1 MTLTRITRPISRLR
15 DRMPVWVGIGLDT
28 VAVVLGAVL
37 VIRPTTALDVLA
49 LLLGG
54 GMVLT
59 GILQFAGDPGT
70 DDAATGDPGTDDDA
84 TGDDATGGDPGAGNP
99 GAGTAGDTG
108 AVGARLAR
116 WRFALAVVWIVVG
129 VIVLVWP
136 ALTVRA
142 AAVLVGGVLLL
153 AGALGVIGAFRPGRT
168 WDERL
173 SDFAFGS
180 SGLIFGVV
188 AFAWPDITLLVVA
201 VVFGAWLIMQGLSRL
216 WTVLRSR
223 RDRRRGIPD
232 RPSRRRRWGRAVI
245 AIGAV
250 ALAVTTATVIA
261 PLDTRTAVVDD
272 FYAAPRDTP
281 DEPGRLVRAEPFT
294 RDIPASAQAW
304 RILYTTTGTDGG
316 VRVAS
321 ALVVVPL
328 RTDET
333 GDRPWP
339 VIDWNHG
346 TTGYAQHCAPSL
358 QERPLWSGAMYVTR
372 RVIAEGWAM
381 VATDYIGLG
390 TEGPH
395 PYLIGE
401 PSAHASL
408 DAVRAARELPEAE
421 LSLSTV
427 IWGHSQGG
435 GAALWAGSM
444 ARSYAPE
451 LWVKGI
457 AALAPASDPL
467 ALVDRVSNVTAGSIF
482 ASFAFASFSE
492 IYPDVSYREYIRPG
506 AETILRSMSERC
518 LSDPGTIVSV
528 VAALSMGADLDV
540 FAKDP
545 TTGALGRHLAE
556 STTPLRMDAPLLI
569 AQGGDD
575 SVVLPRTQTDVVE
588 RMCSAGQLVDY
599 RVYEGFQHAA
609 VVEGYSPL
617 IPELLEWTRARFAGD
632 PVPITSCARTD
643 IPAS

>member
-1 MTLTRITRPISRLR
+1 MSLTRITRPLTRLR
-15 DRMPVWVGIGLDT
+15 RRMPAWVRIVLDV
-28 VAVVLGAVL
+28 VALVLGAVL

-49 LLLGG
+49 VLLGG

-59 GILQFAGDPGT
+59 GILQFADDPASQ
-70 DDAATGDPGTDDDA
+70 DDSVESDSAESTQRSAA
-84 TGDDATGGDPGAGNP
+84 
-99 GAGTAGDTG
+99 
-108 AVGARLAR
+108 ARMAW
-116 WRFALAVVWIVVG
+116 WRFALAVVWLVVG
-129 VIVLVWP
+129 VFVLLWP

-142 AAVLVGGVLLL
+142 AATLVGGVLLF
-153 AGALGVIGAFRPGRT
+153 AGALGVIGAFRGGRR
-168 WDERL
+168 WDERI
-173 SDFAFGS
+173 SDAAFGS

-201 VVFGAWLIMQGLSRL
+201 VVFGAWLIMQGLSGL
-216 WTVLRSR
+216 WTAQRAR
-223 RDRRRGIPD
+223 RDHRPGI
-232 RPSRRRRWGRAVI
+232 REGVSRRRRWGRAVI

-250 ALAVTTATVIA
+250 VLAVTTATVIA
-261 PLDTRTAVVDD
+261 PLDERTAVVDD

-294 RDIPASAQAW
+294 RDIPSAAQAW
-304 RILYTTTGTDGG
+304 RILYTTTGIDGE

-333 GDRPWP
+333 GDALWP

-346 TTGYAQHCAPSL
+346 TTGFARHCAPSL
-358 QERPLWSGAMYVTR
+358 QERPLWSGAMYIAR
-372 RVIAEGWAM
+372 RVVAEGWAI

-395 PYLIGE
+395 PYLVGE

-427 IWGHSQGG
+427 VWGHSQGG
-435 GAALWAGSM
+435 GAALWAGSI

-451 LWVKGI
+451 LWVRGV

-492 IYPDVSYREYIRPG
+492 IYPEVSYREYIRPG
-506 AETILRSMSERC
+506 AETILRAMSQRC
-518 LSDPGTIVSV
+518 LADPGTIVSV
-528 VAALSMGADLDV
+528 VAALSMGADLDI
-540 FAKDP
+540 FSTDP
-545 TTGALGRHLAE
+545 TTGALGRRLGE
-556 STTPLRMDAPLLI
+556 NTTPLRMTAPLLI
-569 AQGGDD
+569 AQGGAD
-575 SVVLPRTQTDVVE
+575 SVVLTGTQTEVVE
-588 RMCSAGQLVDY
+588 RMCSAGQVVDY

-617 IPELLEWTRARFAGD
+617 IPELLEWTRARFAGE
-632 PVPITSCARTD
+632 PVAITSCARTD
-643 IPAS
+643 IPAP